1 MPPRGSGPRLTWI
14 VRTFT
19 DPPPSSADQV
29 FGCQL
34 ESLCQREGDTVPS
47 FVRLCVEAVDKKG
60 CVSQTPKISPFKPRT
75 QSPHLC
81 LPRDSFLPRIPH
93 LNTFR
98 VPIFPIPHL
107 LGLDVD
113 GIYRVSGNLAV
124 VQKLRFL
131 VDRGKRSWE
140 GVMNQRIG
148 YLRTKSG
155 SEGGSRNCMSQLL
168 VSSRACYRTG
178 SHL

>member
-1 MPPRGSGPRLTWI
+1 MWQQTQAYVDSA
-14 VRTFT
+14 TFT
-19 DPPPSSADQV
+19 DPPPPLQTKCSVASWNRCAKGKGTPCPALSGSVLRLWIKKVVFPKLQKSPLSS
-29 FGCQL
+29 
-34 ESLCQREGDTVPS
+34 
-47 FVRLCVEAVDKKG
+47 
-60 CVSQTPKISPFKPRT
+60 PRT

-81 LPRDSFLPRIPH
+81 LPPDSFLPHIPH

-98 VPIFPIPHL
+98 VLIFPIPLL

-131 VDRGKRSWE
+131 VDRGERTWE
-140 GVMNQRIG
+140 EVMNGRIG
-148 YLRTKSG
+148 YLRTKRG